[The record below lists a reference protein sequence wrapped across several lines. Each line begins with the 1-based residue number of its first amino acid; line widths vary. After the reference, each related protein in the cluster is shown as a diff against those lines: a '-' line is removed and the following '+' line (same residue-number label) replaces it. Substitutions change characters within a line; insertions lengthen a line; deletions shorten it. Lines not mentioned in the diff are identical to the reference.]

1 MKRLRCPHC
10 GYFRLIMNE
19 DEFLECQECGWYED
33 PDREDEEDGGP
44 PIHVKG
50 NEPWRGRQ

>member
-33 PDREDEEDGGP
+33 PDREDEEDGDDDNGEEELC
-44 PIHVKG
+44 G
-50 NEPWRGRQ
+50 GT